1 MLSGFDRQRPTLV
14 SFPPYLTRKSLLV
27 SNDSSGRSGL
37 STLWF
42 ARRLHDDL
50 QEGYTQIDRRAGRF
64 VNLVFHLGNKVQQ
77 TQPADFQE
85 RILIAHIT
93 GKLIQ
98 KQPNSVIVDVG
109 GVGYELTVPLSTF
122 YDLGDPGADVS
133 LRAYTYVRE
142 DALQLFGFRT
152 EREKRLFLLMIGVSG
167 IGPKLAIT
175 ALSGMSAE
183 ELIHAIR
190 TENLAKL
197 VGVPGIGKKTAERML
212 VELKDKVAQLASPE
226 MEEQLKAGAIIG
238 VGEAMR
244 DDLISALINL
254 GYQKAAAEK
263 AVSAALNE
271 NPGAHFEA
279 ALKQSLRKLA
289 K

>member
-1 MLSGFDRQRPTLV
+1 
-14 SFPPYLTRKSLLV
+14 
-27 SNDSSGRSGL
+27 
-37 STLWF
+37 
-42 ARRLHDDL
+42 
-50 QEGYTQIDRRAGRF
+50 
-64 VNLVFHLGNKVQQ
+64 
-77 TQPADFQE
+77 
-85 RILIAHIT
+85 LIAHIT

-122 YDLGDPGADVS
+122 YDLGDPGAEVS

-152 EREKRLFLLMIGVSG
+152 EREKRLFLLMISVSG

-197 VGVPGIGKKTAERML
+197 VGVPGIGKRTAERML
-212 VELKDKVAQLASPE
+212 VELKDKVSQLASPE
-226 MEEQLKAGAIIG
+226 MEEQLKAGAIIS

-263 AVSAALNE
+263 AISSVLNE
-271 NPGAHFEA
+271 NPDANFEA

-289 K
+289 KQ

>member
-1 MLSGFDRQRPTLV
+1 
-14 SFPPYLTRKSLLV
+14 
-27 SNDSSGRSGL
+27 
-37 STLWF
+37 
-42 ARRLHDDL
+42 
-50 QEGYTQIDRRAGRF
+50 
-64 VNLVFHLGNKVQQ
+64 VQQ
-77 TQPADFQE
+77 AQPADSQE
-85 RILIAHIT
+85 QILIAHIT

-122 YDLGDPGADVS
+122 YDLGEPGAEVS

-167 IGPKLAIT
+167 IGPKLAVT

-226 MEEQLKAGAIIG
+226 MEEHLRAGAIIS

-254 GYQKAAAEK
+254 GYQKGAAEK
-263 AVSAALNE
+263 AVTAVMNE
-271 NPGAHFEA
+271 NPDANFET

>member
-1 MLSGFDRQRPTLV
+1 MLRKLAFPSGKQSAACATGSP
-14 SFPPYLTRKSLLV
+14 
-27 SNDSSGRSGL
+27 
-37 STLWF
+37 
-42 ARRLHDDL
+42 
-50 QEGYTQIDRRAGRF
+50 QEY
-64 VNLVFHLGNKVQQ
+64 
-77 TQPADFQE
+77 
-85 RILIAHIT
+85 ILIAHIT

-122 YDLGDPGADVS
+122 YDMGDPGAEVS

-183 ELIHAIR
+183 ELMHAIR
-190 TENLAKL
+190 SGNLAKL

-212 VELKDKVAQLASPE
+212 VELKDKAAQLASPE
-226 MEEQLKAGAIIG
+226 MEEQEKAGAG
-238 VGEAMR
+238 VSVGVAMR

-263 AVSAALNE
+263 AVDAVLKESSDAS
-271 NPGAHFEA
+271 FEA

>member
-1 MLSGFDRQRPTLV
+1 M
-14 SFPPYLTRKSLLV
+14 
-27 SNDSSGRSGL
+27 
-37 STLWF
+37 
-42 ARRLHDDL
+42 
-50 QEGYTQIDRRAGRF
+50 
-64 VNLVFHLGNKVQQ
+64 
-77 TQPADFQE
+77 
-85 RILIAHIT
+85 IAHIT

-122 YDLGDPGADVS
+122 YDLGDPGAEVS

-167 IGPKLAIT
+167 IGPRLAIT

-197 VGVPGIGKKTAERML
+197 VGVPGVGKK
-212 VELKDKVAQLASPE
+212 
-226 MEEQLKAGAIIG
+226 
-238 VGEAMR
+238 R
-244 DDLISALINL
+244 D
-254 GYQKAAAEK
+254 Y
-263 AVSAALNE
+263 
-271 NPGAHFEA
+271 
-279 ALKQSLRKLA
+279 
-289 K
+289 

>member
-1 MLSGFDRQRPTLV
+1 M
-14 SFPPYLTRKSLLV
+14 
-27 SNDSSGRSGL
+27 
-37 STLWF
+37 
-42 ARRLHDDL
+42 
-50 QEGYTQIDRRAGRF
+50 
-64 VNLVFHLGNKVQQ
+64 
-77 TQPADFQE
+77 
-85 RILIAHIT
+85 IAHIT

-122 YDLGDPGADVS
+122 YDLGDPGTEVS

-152 EREKRLFLLMIGVSG
+152 ERERRLFLLMIGVSG

-197 VGVPGIGKKTAERML
+197 VGVPGVGKKTAERML
-212 VELKDKVAQLASPE
+212 VELKDKVALLSTPE
-226 MEEQLKAGAIIG
+226 MEEQLTAGAIIS
-238 VGEAMR
+238 VGAALR
-244 DDLISALINL
+244 DDLISALVNL
-254 GYQKAAAEK
+254 GYQKLAVEK
-263 AVSAALNE
+263 AVTSVIREKPEAN
-271 NPGAHFEA
+271 FEL
-279 ALKQSLRKLA
+279 ALKHALA
-289 K
+289 QLAR

>member
-1 MLSGFDRQRPTLV
+1 
-14 SFPPYLTRKSLLV
+14 
-27 SNDSSGRSGL
+27 
-37 STLWF
+37 
-42 ARRLHDDL
+42 
-50 QEGYTQIDRRAGRF
+50 
-64 VNLVFHLGNKVQQ
+64 VQHA
-77 TQPADFQE
+77 QPADSQE
-85 RILIAHIT
+85 QILIAHIT

-122 YDLGDPGADVS
+122 YDLGDTGAEVS

-190 TENLAKL
+190 SGNLAKL

-226 MEEQLKAGAIIG
+226 MEEQLKAGAVISAG
-238 VGEAMR
+238 AAMH

-254 GYQKAAAEK
+254 GYQKAAVEK
-263 AVSAALNE
+263 AVASVIREKPEA
-271 NPGAHFEA
+271 GFEM
-279 ALKQSLRKLA
+279 ALKQALA
-289 K
+289 RLAR

>member
-1 MLSGFDRQRPTLV
+1 M
-14 SFPPYLTRKSLLV
+14 
-27 SNDSSGRSGL
+27 
-37 STLWF
+37 
-42 ARRLHDDL
+42 
-50 QEGYTQIDRRAGRF
+50 
-64 VNLVFHLGNKVQQ
+64 
-77 TQPADFQE
+77 
-85 RILIAHIT
+85 IAHIT

-98 KQPNSVIVDVG
+98 KQPNSVVIDVG

-122 YDLGDPGADVS
+122 YDLGDPGAEVS

-152 EREKRLFLLMIGVSG
+152 EREKRLFLLMISVTG

-197 VGVPGIGKKTAERML
+197 VGVPGVGKKTAERML
-212 VELKDKVAQLASPE
+212 VELKDKVAALASPE
-226 MEEQLKAGAIIG
+226 MEEQLKAGAIIS
-238 VGEAMR
+238 VGEALR

-263 AVSAALNE
+263 AVAAVLKE
-271 NPGAHFEA
+271 NPGANFEG
-279 ALKQSLRKLA
+279 ALRASLRKMS